1 MRALNPRARAADK
14 LRAMNALNALNALN
28 PQTPPDARPDPAG
41 PAAPA
46 PPVRPLA
53 PGVGNAT
60 VAEALRDMAV
70 LLQAQGDNAFRVSAY
85 RRAAH
90 TVDRLDRPLEA
101 IYRAAGLPGLDALPA
116 VGPRIS
122 AAIAEMLETG
132 RWVALD
138 RLRGAAD
145 PETRLR
151 LVPGIDPLLAHRLH
165 DELGIDTLEQLEELS
180 RTRPF
185 AQSAGVTPA
194 QAAALRQAI
203 GGLLHGRHD
212 ASATDEPSVEMLLS
226 VDLEYRSRSDR
237 LPLITPRRFNPEGR
251 AWLPVLHTQRPGWH
265 FTALYSNTAR
275 AHELARVKDWVVV
288 YADDGKHPEW
298 TYTVVTARTGPLT
311 GHRVV
316 RGRDD
321 ECERIGLQRI
331 PLSRLDR
338 SEGPGHLRVDPGQ
351 GRDAG
356 KP

>member
-14 LRAMNALNALNALN
+14 LRAMNAMNALSA
-28 PQTPPDARPDPAG
+28 PTPPEPAPAPGG

-46 PPVRPLA
+46 
-53 PGVGNAT
+53 GVNNAT
-60 VAEALRDMAV
+60 IAQALRDMAV

-101 IYRAAGLPGLDALPA
+101 LYRAAGLPGLDALPA
-116 VGPRIS
+116 VGPRIA
-122 AAIAEMLETG
+122 AAIAEMLQHG
-132 RWVALD
+132 RWVALE

-165 DELGIDTLEQLEELS
+165 DELGIDTLEQLEELD
-180 RTRPF
+180 RTGRST
-185 AQSAGVTPA
+185 ACAGLTAA
-194 QAAALRQAI
+194 QAATLRRAVAE
-203 GGLLHGRHD
+203 LLHGRRG
-212 ASATDEPSVEMLLS
+212 AAAVDEPSVEMLLS
-226 VDLEYRSRSDR
+226 VDLEYRSRVGR
-237 LPLITPRRFNPEGR
+237 LPLIAPRRFNPEGR

-275 AHELARVKDWVVV
+275 AHELDRVKDWVVV

-298 TYTVVTARTGPLT
+298 TYTVVTARIGPLA
-311 GHRVV
+311 GRRVV
-316 RGRDD
+316 RGRED
-321 ECERIGLQRI
+321 ECARIGLQPV
-331 PLSRLDR
+331 PLGGPDR
-338 SEGPGHLRVDPGQ
+338 SEAHDPSRVDSSQ

-356 KP
+356 RP

>member
-14 LRAMNALNALNALN
+14 LRAMNALNA
-28 PQTPPDARPDPAG
+28 QTPPDAAPAPAG
-41 PAAPA
+41 PAA

-60 VAEALRDMAV
+60 VAQALRDMAV

-101 IYRAAGLPGLDALPA
+101 IYRASGLPGLDALPA

-122 AAIAEMLETG
+122 AAIAELLETG

-165 DELGIDTLEQLEELS
+165 DELGIDTLEQLEELD
-180 RTRPF
+180 RTGRF
-185 AQSAGVTPA
+185 DECAGATPA
-194 QAAALRQAI
+194 RAATLRQAVAE
-203 GGLLHGRHD
+203 LLHGRRG
-212 ASATDEPSVEMLLS
+212 AEAADEPSVELLLS
-226 VDLEYRSRSDR
+226 VDLEYRSRSGR
-237 LPLITPRRFNPEGR
+237 LPLIAPRRFNPEGR

-275 AHELARVKDWVVV
+275 AHELDRVKDWVVV

-298 TYTVVTARTGPLT
+298 TYTVVTARIGPLA

-316 RGRDD
+316 RGRED
-321 ECERIGLQRI
+321 ECERIGLQPV
-331 PLSRLDR
+331 PLTRPDR
-338 SEGPGHLRVDPGQ
+338 NPSPDRPH
-351 GRDAG
+351 
-356 KP
+356 

>member
-1 MRALNPRARAADK
+1 LRALNPRARAADK
-14 LRAMNALNALNALN
+14 LRAMNAPN
-28 PQTPPDARPDPAG
+28 TPTPLDSAPAPAG
-41 PAAPA
+41 AAAPA

-60 VAEALRDMAV
+60 VAEALRDMAM
-70 LLQAQGDNAFRVSAY
+70 LLQVQGDNAFRVSAY

-90 TVDRLDRPLEA
+90 TADRLDRPLEA
-101 IYRAAGLPGLDALPA
+101 IYRASGPPGLDALPA

-122 AAIAEMLETG
+122 AAIAELLETG

-151 LVPGIDPLLAHRLH
+151 LVLRIDPLLAHRLH

-180 RTRPF
+180 RTRRF
-185 AQSAGVTPA
+185 ARSAGVTPA

-203 GGLLHGRHD
+203 GALLHGRPE
-212 ASATDEPSVEMLLS
+212 AAATDEPPVDKLLS
-226 VDLEYRSRSDR
+226 VDLEYRSRSGR
-237 LPLITPRRFNPEGR
+237 LPLITPRRFNPER
-251 AWLPVLHTQRPGWH
+251 LAWLPVLHTQRPGWH

-275 AHELARVKDWVVV
+275 AHELDRVKDWVVV

-298 TYTVVTARTGPLT
+298 TYTVVTARMGPLA

-321 ECERIGLQRI
+321 ECERIGLQPV

-338 SEGPGHLRVDPGQ
+338 DERPRHLHVDPGQ